1 MMAGYLPRRIRIF
14 LERGKGMVEFDLISV
29 NKAINSFV
37 WGPVMLALLVG
48 TGIYLSI
55 RVGFIQFS
63 KAGYWWKNTIGRIFK
78 KSEAGEGE
86 ITPMQ
91 AVSTALAST
100 VGTGNIAGVTGAII
114 LGGPGAV
121 FWMWVSALFGM
132 VTKFSEVTLAVKYRE
147 RNEKGDWCGGPM
159 YYIKNGLGPRWRW
172 LGTVFAVLGA
182 IAAFGIGNI
191 AQVHSIADS
200 VKSVAVA
207 FNEDAMNKE
216 ILICLVTGVLVAIF
230 VALVLL
236 GGVKRIG
243 QVTEKLVPGMAAIYI
258 VCALAV
264 VIVNA
269 KYIPAVFASIF
280 QGAFNPAA
288 VTGGAAGIT
297 VKLAMTKGVG
307 RGVFSNEAG
316 LGSAPIA
323 HAATSERNPV
333 RQGLYGIFEVF
344 MDTIVICTLTSLVV
358 LCSGAAAG
366 NFGNEAVAGVPTAVA
381 GFASVFGDKIGSII
395 LAVGLLLFATSTIL
409 GWALYGTRCAEFL
422 FGSGIIR
429 PYQILFCLVV
439 VAGAVADLTLVWD
452 ISDTLNGLMAIPN
465 LIAVLLLSPAVIK
478 LTREHFAAVRSGKLS

>member
-1 MMAGYLPRRIRIF
+1 MEQFMKINTA
-14 LERGKGMVEFDLISV
+14 V
-29 NKAINSFV
+29 NGFV
-37 WGPVMLALLVG
+37 WGPVMLVLLVG
-48 TGIYLSI
+48 TGVYLSI
-55 RVGFIQFS
+55 AVGFIQFT
-63 KAGYWWKNTIGRIFK
+63 KIGYWWKNTIGKIFK
-78 KSEAGEGE
+78 KGEAGDGE
-86 ITPMQ
+86 ITPLQ

-159 YYIKNGLGPRWRW
+159 YYIKNGLGPKWKW
-172 LGTVFAVLGA
+172 LGGVFAVLGA

-207 FNEDAMNKE
+207 FNENAASRETM
-216 ILICLVTGVLVAIF
+216 ICLITGICVAIF

-243 QVTEKLVPGMAAIYI
+243 QVTEKLVPLMAVIYI
-258 VCALAV
+258 VCALVVVFANISAV
-264 VIVNA
+264 
-269 KYIPAVFASIF
+269 PGVFASIF
-280 QGAFNPAA
+280 KGAFNPAA
-288 VTGGAAGIT
+288 VTGGAAGMSI
-297 VKLAMTKGVG
+297 KLAMTKGVG

-323 HAATSERNPV
+323 HAATSERNP
-333 RQGLYGIFEVF
+333 
-344 MDTIVICTLTSLVV
+344 
-358 LCSGAAAG
+358 GAADG
-366 NFGNEAVAGVPTAVA
+366 NYGNAAAAGVPTAVA
-381 GFASVFGDKIGSII
+381 GFATVFGDKAGSLI

-422 FGSGIIR
+422 FGSKIIR
-429 PYQILFCLVV
+429 PYQIIFCLVV

-452 ISDTLNGLMAIPN
+452 ISDTLNGLMSIPN
-465 LIAVLLLSPAVIK
+465 LIALLLLSPVVIK
-478 LTREHFAAVRSGKLS
+478 VTKEHFAGLRK